1 MFINAFTRRAAVASV
16 LTAGVGGTATSTV
29 PGLEHWPAAS
39 VVFIVAAVALAGGL
53 VRKMLHAAVIAVTFT
68 VIAIVGDV
76 ATGGHI
82 QQALNLAALVRPGD
96 RP

>member
-1 MFINAFTRRAAVASV
+1 MNAYMRRVAMAAV
-16 LTAGVGGTATSTV
+16 LTAGVGGTATSAV

-39 VVFIVAAVALAGGL
+39 VSVVVAVVGLVGGL
-53 VRKMLHAAVIAVTFT
+53 VRKLLHAALIAVIVTVVVIA
-68 VIAIVGDV
+68 GDV

-82 QQALNLAALVRPGD
+82 QQVLNLEALLHQGD